1 MINLE
6 LPDLPDC
13 WGLAHIISLDPCWQ
27 VGLSDKEHFVVATG
41 DTVEDAWHAAI
52 GKIIRQDFIGRL
64 YTPQDFSN
72 PPPNL
77 QAVLEGMGV
86 LRKRDPAPWIEIG

>member
-1 MINLE
+1 MISIE
-6 LPDLPDC
+6 LSDLPEG
-13 WGLAHIISLDPCWQ
+13 WNVAHIISLNPGWQ
-27 VGLSDKEHFVVATG
+27 VALRDDEHIVIATG
-41 DTVEDAWHAAI
+41 DTAFEASYNAVY
-52 GKIIRQDFIGRL
+52 KIYDQNYFGRL
-64 YTPQDFSN
+64 YTSQDFFN